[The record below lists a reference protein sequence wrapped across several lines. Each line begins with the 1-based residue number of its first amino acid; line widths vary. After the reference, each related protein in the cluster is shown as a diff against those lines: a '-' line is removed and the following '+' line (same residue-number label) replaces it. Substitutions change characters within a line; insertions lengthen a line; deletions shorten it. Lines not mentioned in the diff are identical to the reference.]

1 MADFE
6 DANSPTWRNQVE
18 GHLNLIDAIEGTI
31 TYDGADGRHYELID
45 NPATLLV
52 RPRGWHLPEKHI
64 TIDGEPVAGA
74 FMDFGLYA
82 FHCGQRLAERDRGL
96 YLYLPKMEH
105 HLEAA
110 LWNDVF
116 LFTREALGLPAGPDP
131 RDGADRDAARR
142 VPDGGDHPRARRAL
156 LRAQRRPLGL
166 HLLDDQGLPRRPDV
180 RAART
185 ATT

>member
-1 MADFE
+1 MINALNSGAKGFMADFE
-6 DANSPTWRNQVE
+6 DANSPTWQNQVE

-52 RPRGWHLPEKHI
+52 RPRGWHLPEKHL
-64 TIDGEPVAGA
+64 TVGGEPVAGA

-82 FHCGQRLAERDRGL
+82 FHCGKRLADRDRGL

-105 HLEAA
+105 HHEAA

-116 LFTREALGLPAGPDP
+116 TFTREALGC
-131 RDGADRDAARR
+131 
-142 VPDGGDHPRARRAL
+142 RRA
-156 LRAQRRPLGL
+156 
-166 HLLDDQGLPRRPDV
+166 
-180 RAART
+180 
-185 ATT
+185 